1 MTASVLHTQHCEMY
15 WGKSVRPEHTFS
27 RAQQQRHHIDRA
39 GAGFHQLMTGNT
51 LVTLEERAK
60 LTSATDFAV
69 LIPPSLHTN
78 FSPCAGSLREDVVQP
93 QPM

>member
-1 MTASVLHTQHCEMY
+1 
-15 WGKSVRPEHTFS
+15 
-27 RAQQQRHHIDRA
+27 
-39 GAGFHQLMTGNT
+39 MTGNT

-93 QPM
+93 TAHVAHTMAPVWS